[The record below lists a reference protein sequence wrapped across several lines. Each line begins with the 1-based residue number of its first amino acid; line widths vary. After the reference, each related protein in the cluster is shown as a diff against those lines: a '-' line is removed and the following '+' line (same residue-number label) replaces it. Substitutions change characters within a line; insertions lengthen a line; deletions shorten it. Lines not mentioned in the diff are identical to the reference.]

1 MAAADPEPNGHTIR
15 SQRSTRAMLEAAGEI
30 IAESGYGAVTFVA
43 VGERSGYS
51 RGLVTARFGSKDKM
65 MRALIDRITDG
76 WNASHVFPRAEGKD
90 GGTGLLIGFEE
101 LVEQF
106 RRDTRSLAVLYTL
119 IFEALGPDEALRA
132 KMRDLHRELR
142 HYMAELL
149 SRGIEDG
156 SVRPDISPEPEATAI
171 VAMLR
176 GIGYQWRLDPD
187 RIDPVAAFEHV
198 TDMLRERWRP
208 QRVRCLPPFGLRVCG
223 LPPNVTC
230 LTSHRVSSVTDDT

>member
-1 MAAADPEPNGHTIR
+1 
-15 SQRSTRAMLEAAGEI
+15 MLEAAGAI
-30 IAESGYGAVTFVA
+30 IAESGYDAVTFVA

-51 RGLVTARFGSKDKM
+51 RGLVTARFGSKEKM
-65 MRALIDRITDG
+65 MRALIDRITED
-76 WNASHVFPRAEGKD
+76 WNAARVFPRAAGKD
-90 GGTGLLIGFEE
+90 GFTGLLVGFEE

-106 RRDTRSLAVLYTL
+106 RRDTQSLAVLYTL
-119 IFEALGPDEALRA
+119 ISEALGPDDALRE

-156 SVRPDISPEPEATAI
+156 SVRPDISPELEATAA

-187 RIDPVAAFEHV
+187 QIDPVRAFEHAIEL
-198 TDMLRERWRP
+198 LRERWRP
-208 QRVRCLPPFGLRVCG
+208 TRKG
-223 LPPNVTC
+223 
-230 LTSHRVSSVTDDT
+230 SS

>member
-1 MAAADPEPNGHTIR
+1 MADSAPNGQTIR

-51 RGLVTARFGSKDKM
+51 RGLVTARFGSKEKM

-76 WNASHVFPRAEGKD
+76 WNASHVFPRTAGED
-90 GGTGLLIGFEE
+90 GFTGLVIGFEE
-101 LVEQF
+101 LVGQF
-106 RRDTRSLAVLYTL
+106 RRDTQSLAVLYTL
-119 IFEALGPDEALRA
+119 ISEALGTDEALRE

-156 SVRPDISPEPEATAI
+156 SVRPDISPGLEATAI

-187 RIDPVAAFEHV
+187 RIDPAKAFEHV
-198 TDMLRERWRP
+198 IAMLSERWRP
-208 QRVRCLPPFGLRVCG
+208 AKPSRP
-223 LPPNVTC
+223 
-230 LTSHRVSSVTDDT
+230 

>member
-1 MAAADPEPNGHTIR
+1 MAAASADAAPNGHAIR

-30 IAESGYGAVTFVA
+30 IAESGYDAVTFVA

-51 RGLVTARFGSKDKM
+51 RGLVTARFGSKEKM
-65 MRALIDRITDG
+65 MRALIDRITEG
-76 WNASHVFPRAEGKD
+76 WNAARVFPRTAGED
-90 GGTGLLIGFEE
+90 GRTGLLIGFEE

-106 RRDTRSLAVLYTL
+106 RRDAQSLAVLYTL
-119 IFEALGPDEALRA
+119 ISEALGPDDALRE

-149 SRGIEDG
+149 ARGIEDG
-156 SVRPDISPEPEATAI
+156 SVRPDISPELEATAI

-187 RIDPVAAFEHV
+187 RIDPATAFEHV
-198 TDMLRERWRP
+198 IAMLRERWTP
-208 QRVRCLPPFGLRVCG
+208 ASGDACGPPA
-223 LPPNVTC
+223 
-230 LTSHRVSSVTDDT
+230 